1 MEYLPDALRPYRE
14 MQAAMAGQQ
23 SLFEELWQAVD
34 RGLDDQ
40 FLGSAGTYGLSR
52 WETMLRLPARA
63 TDSLAARRSRIQAR
77 LNEQPP
83 FTLRALRF
91 QLDTLC
97 GEGNCTAELAEGGC
111 VLRVRL
117 SLALKSLEAEVRALL
132 ERVTPLAVRI
142 DFSLEKNTH
151 ALLGSFRHRELGL
164 LTHDTMRNEVIA
176 HAGQNAELSISP
188 SA

>member
-40 FLGSAGTYGLSR
+40 FLGSSGTYGLSR

-63 TDSLAARRSRIQAR
+63 TDLLTARRSRIQAR

-111 VLRVRL
+111 KLSVRTSAGL
-117 SLALKSLEAEVRALL
+117 NATKVCG
-132 ERVTPLAVRI
+132 
-142 DFSLEKNTH
+142 
-151 ALLGSFRHRELGL
+151 LLGGGG
-164 LTHDTMRNEVIA
+164 
-176 HAGQNAELSISP
+176 HAAAAGCTVSGTLEQAEQQIMD
-188 SA
+188 AIRQVEANG

>member
-63 TDSLAARRSRIQAR
+63 TDLLTARRSRIQAR

-97 GEGNCTAELAEGGC
+97 
-111 VLRVRL
+111 
-117 SLALKSLEAEVRALL
+117 RA
-132 ERVTPLAVRI
+132 V
-142 DFSLEKNTH
+142 N
-151 ALLGSFRHRELGL
+151 
-164 LTHDTMRNEVIA
+164 
-176 HAGQNAELSISP
+176 
-188 SA
+188 